1 MVIPVASMVHRSC
14 LAQRGRSPAW
24 GRLVAASPGQENF
37 PCLPPNPGEQGA
49 LDFGV
54 SFTCTR
60 GTRAEGSHRR
70 DSGKPEAFRQV
81 SELSL
86 LLVGIIN

>member
-14 LAQRGRSPAW
+14 LAQGGRSPAW

-54 SFTCTR
+54 SLTCTG

-70 DSGKPEAFRQV
+70 DSGKPEAGRFQ
-81 SELSL
+81 SYLCCL
-86 LLVGIIN
+86 WG